1 MEVGTVEETRACA
14 RCHTE
19 RPLERYASAP
29 ALPGGL
35 SDVCIYCK
43 RQDAAPA
50 RVEPSTL
57 ALAPRRERAPDAGRE
72 AKPKWE
78 DLRASETI
86 DTSRP
91 EGGDPRVLVVNTY
104 AGSLLLGA
112 RQQGA
117 DVIAALEDCGF
128 GSQWQAV
135 NFPDMRGRLV
145 GHKSGW
151 PDLDLRDVVVLAH
164 PPCAA
169 FSIQSK
175 GTLLRSGKQGLN
187 SAHFDETRFVLN
199 YALGKRCLAIAVESV
214 PGALEGGREEHDRLA
229 EEYGYH
235 LYRLLQNAATFGV
248 PQWRPRFWAVFVRRD
263 VGDRFHVAHAPRCV
277 SLRQTLEGVDPGEP
291 DAEMDRR
298 LEAQVGALR
307 DAGLDPAALLSEPGM
322 LARNIQKHHEPAKGM
337 DLGDVA
343 GTWCVGANTG
353 NGRPARPGASIK
365 IGYRFISK
373 TPRVLD
379 PDGLSAV
386 IIGDS
391 WFVYEGRNV
400 SPAEYRAVMG
410 FPRDYILD
418 HEYRMW
424 LSKGVVPAV
433 AAWVLE
439 QVQRNV
445 TGRAQAGPG
454 VKTLSPGG
462 VADFRVTR
470 EVWER
475 LQKGEAVRDPFGHE
489 PVERVDPDLFK
500 KPRAAKL
507 LGKDAVVVLDDAPAE
522 DDDNPLAE
530 LLNDADLVPCELS
543 APEPEVKKTRAAA
556 RKRRESLT
564 AGDWAKLEATGMA
577 WELYPEGPPAR
588 FAAEITVERRGAKK
602 RVTGSYV
609 LAVPADVPLAGVA
622 EAFEPKREL
631 VVHPLARLERCEG
644 GVLAVLQYEPPNAG
658 GNRNDIDRMAVRAA
672 GKLGVGWR
680 RA

>member
-1 MEVGTVEETRACA
+1 MTTEETKTCA
-14 RCHTE
+14 RCRAE

-35 SDVCIYCK
+35 SDVCVYCR

-50 RVEPSTL
+50 RVEPL
-57 ALAPRRERAPDAGRE
+57 ALAPRRERPVPARSAT
-72 AKPKWE
+72 KPKWE
-78 DLRASETI
+78 DLRATELI
-86 DTSRP
+86 DTSRL
-91 EGGDPRVLVVNTY
+91 EGKDPRVLVVNTY

-128 GSQWQAV
+128 GSQWQSV

-151 PDLDLRDVVVLAH
+151 PDLDLREVVVLAH

-199 YALGKRCLAIAVESV
+199 YALGKQCLAIAVESV

-229 EEYGYH
+229 EEHGYH

-248 PQWRPRFWAVFVRRD
+248 PQWRPRFWAVFVRKD
-263 VGDRFHVAHAPRCV
+263 VGNRFHVSHVPRCV

-291 DAEMDRR
+291 DTEMDRR
-298 LEAQVGALR
+298 LEAQIGALR
-307 DAGLDPAALLSEPGM
+307 DAGLDPATLLSEPGM
-322 LARNIQKHHEPAKGM
+322 LARNIQKHHGPAKGM

-353 NGRPARPGASIK
+353 NGKAGRPGASIK

-373 TPRVLD
+373 TPRILD

-400 SPAEYRAVMG
+400 SPAEYRAIMG

-445 TGRAQAGPG
+445 TGVAAPGAG
-454 VKTLSPGG
+454 VKTISPGG

-475 LQKGEAVRDPFGHE
+475 LQKGESVRDPFGHE
-489 PVERVDPDLFK
+489 PAEKKIDPNLFK
-500 KPRAAKL
+500 KPRAAEL
-507 LGKDAVVVLDDAPAE
+507 LGKNAVVVLDDA
-522 DDDNPLAE
+522 DDNPLAD
-530 LLNDADLVPCELS
+530 LVGDADLVSCELVTS
-543 APEPEVKKTRAAA
+543 EPEPEKKRTAP

-564 AGDWAKLEATGMA
+564 AADWAKLEATGMA
-577 WELYPEGPPAR
+577 WELYPEGPPAQ
-588 FAAEITVERRGAKK
+588 FASEITIEKRGSKK

-609 LAVPADVPLAGVA
+609 LDVSADVPLADVA
-622 EAFEPKREL
+622 EAFEPKRVL
-631 VVHPLARLERCEG
+631 VIPPLARLERCDG